1 MAKKEAAEAEAAR
14 ISAEQEMREAEEAEA
29 AAQKEEAEANA
40 ALAAAST
47 AESEARALYLKAEV
61 PWGSVEDVEKE
72 VLDAEAAL
80 QAAGNKKK
88 KQEVAEIFLK
98 KVQLRCDK
106 RKKLEEL
113 KAIAT
118 KEVREAE
125 EARAKATKE
134 REEAVAARRNAA
146 IEASEA
152 EDAAEVAQ
160 AELKKANEAMQV
172 ASFERA
178 EAVQARRNAEREVEE
193 AAQAKENAL
202 REVQEFEASRAK
214 AKAERDRA
222 EEARQTAIR
231 ERAEADEATAIAIR
245 ERFEANA
252 ARDKWAAKQAAK
264 KGLKWKR
271 KVRISTGAKGE
282 TKEKSKHRNSGR
294 GTSLRGPQP
303 PKFGSTRL
311 WSASGRRPLTA
322 TVNFG
327 NTREYAAIESG
338 RTHTKIVVGLDCALV
353 PTGNAEEAARA
364 AVAAQ
369 TARARV
375 DRRAGGSTDTDAAAH
390 VSQLAGNHAGGVL
403 KAVLTPRALVSQIV
417 YQDAWFN
424 RSRKTGANGNWQR
437 LSARAPSQTSDSV
450 PLPVLSPR
458 SQAIMNK
465 RREAVLSSGQITLN
479 LPLNMRLPSLAG
491 AREKPSDLW

>member
-1 MAKKEAAEAEAAR
+1 M
-14 ISAEQEMREAEEAEA
+14 QESEEAEA

-40 ALAAAST
+40 ALAAASS
-47 AESEARALYLKAEV
+47 AESEARALYMKAEV

-80 QAAGNKKK
+80 QAVAGKKK
-88 KQEVAEIFLK
+88 KREVAEIFLK

-113 KAIAT
+113 KAMAA

-134 REEAVAARRNAA
+134 REEAVVAKSNAA

-160 AELKKANEAMQV
+160 AELTKANEAMQV

-193 AAQAKENAL
+193 AAQAKADAL
-202 REVQEFEASRAK
+202 REVQEFEASRAN

-222 EEARQTAIR
+222 AEARETAIR
-231 ERAEADEATAIAIR
+231 ERAEADEATVVAIR
-245 ERFEANA
+245 ERSEANA
-252 ARDKWAAKQAAK
+252 ARDKWAAKQATK

-271 KVRISTGAKGE
+271 KVRVDKGDP
-282 TKEKSKHRNSGR
+282 KERSKQRKSGR
-294 GTSLRGPQP
+294 GGTSQRGPQP

-327 NTREYAAIESG
+327 NTREYAAIDSG

-353 PTGNAEEAARA
+353 PTGDAEEAARA
-364 AVAAQ
+364 ALAAQ
-369 TARARV
+369 TARGRV
-375 DRRAGGSTDTDAAAH
+375 DRRAGGSTDTDAAA
-390 VSQLAGNHAGGVL
+390 QLTGDNAITGQHGGGVL
-403 KAVLTPRALVSQIV
+403 KAALTPRALVSHIV
-417 YQDAWFN
+417 YPL
-424 RSRKTGANGNWQR
+424 RTILR
-437 LSARAPSQTSDSV
+437 ARARARAREREREVSV
-450 PLPVLSPR
+450 DLPVIVLCH
-458 SQAIMNK
+458 SQNQSEF
-465 RREAVLSSGQITLN
+465 RPG
-479 LPLNMRLPSLAG
+479 
-491 AREKPSDLW
+491 